1 MAKKNNFY
9 KKSNKIGIIAFC
21 ATIISFI
28 TSFLLIQ
35 DIHNTYNDVLKIS
48 FILLNFYLFFLSIT
62 LSIISIASNKQK
74 SLLGIISLSIDPT
87 IFLMELYLINNLFFA
102 INKLNI
108 NLFGLN

>member
-35 DIHNTYNDVLKIS
+35 DIHNTYNVLKIL
-48 FILLNFYLFFLSIT
+48 FTLLNFYLFFLSIT

-87 IFLMELYLINNLFFA
+87 IFLMELYLINNIFFA
-102 INKLNI
+102 IDKLNI